1 MRQILF
7 LLSLCLFS
15 AAAAA
20 GPAPS
25 HLLIQVSLEK
35 GSFTLVR
42 VTEVAQPLPKQ
53 RTPSEPGTWKAALL
67 DEKGRPLYSVRMNDP
82 TELRGE
88 FEDPTQPGRIQAVH
102 TRQPEPVHF
111 TVRVPAGAGRRLVFY
126 ALDAER
132 VREPEPKEADWK
144 TLGDVRLTG
153 KE

>member
-7 LLSLCLFS
+7 LCSLCLSSS
-15 AAAAA
+15 AVAAE
-20 GPAPS
+20 PAPS

-35 GSFTLVR
+35 GSFTLVH

-53 RTPSEPGTWKAALL
+53 RTSSEPGTWKAALL
-67 DEKGRPLYSVRMNDP
+67 DEKGRQLYSIRMNDP

-126 ALDAER
+126 ALSPDKA
-132 VREPEPKEADWK
+132 REPEPRDADWVE
-144 TLGDVRLTG
+144 LGALRLDG